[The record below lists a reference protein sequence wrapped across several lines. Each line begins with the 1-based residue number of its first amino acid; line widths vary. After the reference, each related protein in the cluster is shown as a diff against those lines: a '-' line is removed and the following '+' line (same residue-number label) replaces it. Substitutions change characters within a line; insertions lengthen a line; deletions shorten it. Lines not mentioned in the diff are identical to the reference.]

1 MLIKKLYAQ
10 IYPPLYVNKHDSS
23 KWAKILISRA
33 RRKDYDCDAL
43 TSLCC
48 TYLKNESSS
57 KSAKAPRNMATKGYS
72 LTQKWLRSQLH
83 LGLMNATLDKFYQIT
98 RFRACAHASR
108 SWRGY
113 TVFCFQFLANQPKYE
128 TEYWRALK
136 TRTASVIESKEDR
149 PVFGD
154 LVLFLISII

>member
-83 LGLMNATLDKFYQIT
+83 LRLTNFIKSLVSAHVPTHPEVGAAAQSFVSSSSQINPNTKLNTGVHWKLEPRQLSNQKRTDQCLVILFY
-98 RFRACAHASR
+98 SL
-108 SWRGY
+108 
-113 TVFCFQFLANQPKYE
+113 FQ
-128 TEYWRALK
+128 
-136 TRTASVIESKEDR
+136 
-149 PVFGD
+149 
-154 LVLFLISII
+154 